1 MSIREMHPPPLIPRT
16 GTEAVL
22 DAGMPRLDRPRLVN
36 RKLNS
41 VECSQLRTKCA
52 ELAAEDALCDARLA
66 AEDALYDARLAAK
79 DALCDWYQHGYTQ
92 ACLKLRA
99 TQIDENLELAKKHPH
114 FKATKKDQDGYIMLK
129 SMFGDPEPVAIRLQ
143 YDAAPTG
150 GLRYNFMR
158 DNGSLTYRQLWTQ
171 LREHLSLMPMHSLRI
186 CPYRPWYRWMTQG
199 CCVPEH
205 RALPNSDQQCRDLIG
220 TTLVF
225 YSYGGGGRPR
235 RPFTIGHMVTTNGDI
250 VDTVN

>member
-16 GTEAVL
+16 DTEAVL

-99 TQIDENLELAKKHPH
+99 TQIDENFELAKKYPH

-129 SMFGDPEPVAIRLQ
+129 SMFGDPEPVAIRLHTDTFI
-143 YDAAPTG
+143 YIYIYIYIIYYIPRTRDPAGTWGPGPEPGPGPHAIFPPLDFTP
-150 GLRYNFMR
+150 MR
-158 DNGSLTYRQLWTQ
+158 
-171 LREHLSLMPMHSLRI
+171 
-186 CPYRPWYRWMTQG
+186 
-199 CCVPEH
+199 
-205 RALPNSDQQCRDLIG
+205 
-220 TTLVF
+220 
-225 YSYGGGGRPR
+225 
-235 RPFTIGHMVTTNGDI
+235 
-250 VDTVN
+250 